1 MTDFA
6 AFSYKGQQE
15 KPSICHYNTTV
26 NLNQTQ
32 IQTPYHTKVN
42 SFNVTFLLS
51 LSLSPLEGSP
61 NAKEPQKDQIF
72 Q

>member
-26 NLNQTQ
+26 NLNQPQ
-32 IQTPYHTKVN
+32 IQTPYHSKVN
-42 SFNVTFLLS
+42 SFNVTFLLAQS
-51 LSLSPLEGSP
+51 LVPLKGFP
-61 NAKEPQKDQIF
+61 NSKAPQKD
-72 Q
+72 